1 MAFYEEKQAGDFLP
15 YIAFNAKADK
25 WFLNVNK
32 EKIQVKGNLEFV
44 LDFKSMQ
51 TGWFLFQD
59 GLAPNV
65 VLDPSLTEKSAQPS
79 PKHKRGV
86 KFPVLLKGEH
96 PGVYEFS
103 SVAGN
108 VLKPLSDLHDLYL
121 KEAEKNPNVAPV
133 VKVGDSVEVKSSF
146 KNADGSNGT
155 ATNYMPTFSIANFI
169 NRPGALDEVAAQ
181 PAQEPATKAEPA
193 KVEQAPASP
202 NSEW

>member
-15 YIAFNAKADK
+15 YIGFNAKADK

-32 EKIQVKGNLEFV
+32 EKVQLKGNIEFV
-44 LDFKSMQ
+44 LDYKNMK

-65 VLDPSLTEKSAQPS
+65 VFDASLTERAAQPS
-79 PKHKRGV
+79 AKHKRGV
-86 KFPVLLKGEH
+86 RFPVLIKGEH

-108 VLKPLSDLHDLYL
+108 VLKPLSELHDLYL
-121 KEAEKNPNVAPV
+121 AEAAKNPNVAPV

-146 KNADGSNGT
+146 KNPDGSNGS
-155 ATNYMPTFSIANFI
+155 ATNYMPTFKIASFI
-169 NRPGALDEVAAQ
+169 TRPAALDEVPEQ
-181 PAQEPATKAEPA
+181 VEEKPAPTPEPKAEKA
-193 KVEQAPASP
+193 AASA

>member
-1 MAFYEEKQAGDFLP
+1 MAFYEEKQAGEFLP
-15 YIAFNAKADK
+15 YIGFNAKADK

-32 EKIQVKGNLEFV
+32 EKVQLKGNIEFV
-44 LDFKSMQ
+44 LDYKNMK

-65 VLDPSLTEKSAQPS
+65 VFDASLTERAAQPS
-79 PKHKRGV
+79 AKHKRGV
-86 KFPVLLKGEH
+86 RFPVLIKGEY

-121 KEAEKNPNVAPV
+121 VEAAKNPNIAPV

-146 KNADGSNGT
+146 KNPDGSNGT
-155 ATNYMPTFSIANFI
+155 ATNYMPTFSIASFI
-169 NRPGALDEVAAQ
+169 TRPSALDEVAEQ
-181 PAQEPATKAEPA
+181 PAQEAPKAEA
-193 KVEQAPASP
+193 KVEQAAATSTS
-202 NSEW
+202 SEW

>member
-15 YIAFNAKADK
+15 YIGFNAKADK

-32 EKIQVKGNLEFV
+32 EKVQLKGNIEFV
-44 LDFKSMQ
+44 LDYKNMK

-65 VLDPSLTEKSAQPS
+65 VLDASLTERAAQPS
-79 PKHKRGV
+79 AKHKRGV
-86 KFPVLLKGEH
+86 RFPVLIKGEY

-103 SVAGN
+103 SVAAN

-121 KEAEKNPNVAPV
+121 KEAEKNPNIAPV

-155 ATNYMPTFSIANFI
+155 ATNYMPTFTITNFI
-169 NRPGALDEVAAQ
+169 TRPSALDEAAEQ
-181 PAQEPATKAEPA
+181 PAQEPAPKAEPV
-193 KVEQAPASP
+193 KVEQAPASA